1 VSSVNKSS
9 CEKLKT
15 SVTCIKTSFQNFFNK
30 NEIAGS
36 QEHDKFKSN
45 KYSNRPLASLV
56 NGEDVIVMKPEKK
69 IEVKIRVNIE
79 HEKQNVIA
87 IREMRI

>member
-1 VSSVNKSS
+1 
-9 CEKLKT
+9 LKT
-15 SVTCIKTSFQNFFNK
+15 SVTCIKTSFQN
-30 NEIAGS
+30 EIDGS
-36 QEHDKFKSN
+36 LEHENFRSN

-87 IREMRI
+87 IREMCI

>member
-36 QEHDKFKSN
+36 LEHDKFRSN
-45 KYSNRPLASLV
+45 KYSNKPLASLV
-56 NGEDVIVMKPEKK
+56 NGEDVIVMKPKK
-69 IEVKIRVNIE
+69 IKVKIRVNIE

-87 IREMRI
+87 IREMCI

>member
-15 SVTCIKTSFQNFFNK
+15 SVTCIKTSFQN
-30 NEIAGS
+30 EIEGS
-36 QEHDKFKSN
+36 LEHENFRSN

-56 NGEDVIVMKPEKK
+56 NGEDVIVMKPKK
-69 IEVKIRVNIE
+69 IKVKIRVNIE

-87 IREMRI
+87 IREMCI